1 MKLFWMDGCNEIN
14 DFYDDVIYGDLRQVF
29 AEHQGEGA
37 HCKMHTKVSFEEAD
51 KDQNG
56 SLDRNEA
63 KLVCKEKF
71 EVMDANKDGVLS
83 KSEVNL
89 CGRKK

>member
-1 MKLFWMDGCNEIN
+1 MKLFWMDVMKLTISMMMLSMVTSG
-14 DFYDDVIYGDLRQVF
+14 QVF

-63 KLVCKEKF
+63 KLICKEKF